1 MTKNVF
7 IFAVVIILIGV
18 GVWLFAGRI
27 KNNNPENISNSDS
40 SLNETVPDDDS
51 EKELIEME
59 NGLRFRDIIAGSGR
73 EINDGD
79 TAVVNYMGTLAS
91 GVKFDSSYDRGQ
103 TFEFTLGAG
112 EVIAGWDIGVKGMK
126 VGGKRL
132 LVIPPQLGY
141 GNNEVGGGIIPANS
155 ILVFEVELVGVK

>member
-7 IFAVVIILIGV
+7 IFVVVIILV
-18 GVWLFAGRI
+18 GIAVWLFVGKI
-27 KNNNPENISNSDS
+27 KNNSPESVSNSNS
-40 SLNETVPDDDS
+40 SLSKTVSDDGS
-51 EKELIEME
+51 EGKLMEME
-59 NGLRFRDIIAGSGR
+59 NGLRFRDIIVGSGR

-79 TAVVNYMGTLAS
+79 TAVVNYVGTLAS

-112 EVIAGWDIGVKGMK
+112 EVIAGWDVGVKGMK

-141 GNNEVGGGIIPANS
+141 GDNEIGDGAIPANS
-155 ILVFEVELVGVK
+155 TLVFEVELVGVK